1 MVVVCTL
8 LYCVHNPVL
17 LLVLIV
23 LQWVYNIL
31 DKKCEKERI
40 IFEDPDMK
48 TGFVLLPDM
57 KWDGK
62 QLEDLYVVALVQDR
76 TLHSIRSLTAE
87 HIPLLDNIHKKGL
100 VCIVAASHIWAPEL

>member
-1 MVVVCTL
+1 M
-8 LYCVHNPVL
+8 
-17 LLVLIV
+17 LVV

-31 DKKCEKERI
+31 DKKSEVERI

-48 TGFVLLPDM
+48 TGFILVPDM

-76 TLHSIRSLTAE
+76 SLHSIRSLTAE
-87 HIPLLDNIHKKGL
+87 HIPLLENIQKKGL
-100 VCIVAASHIWAPEL
+100 VRTGAARYTTVAF

>member
-1 MVVVCTL
+1 M
-8 LYCVHNPVL
+8 
-17 LLVLIV
+17 LVL

-31 DKKCEKERI
+31 DKKSEVERI

-48 TGFVLLPDM
+48 TGFILVPDM

-76 TLHSIRSLTAE
+76 SLHSIRSLTAE
-87 HIPLLDNIHKKGL
+87 HIPLLENIQKKGL
-100 VCIVAASHIWAPEL
+100 VRIWTAGHTTDEYECFSCVVVIVFFNI

>member
-1 MVVVCTL
+1 MPAYN
-8 LYCVHNPVL
+8 LYGTF
-17 LLVLIV
+17 I

-31 DKKCEKERI
+31 EKQSEVERV

-48 TGFVLLPDM
+48 TGFVLVPDM

-76 TLHSIRSLTAE
+76 SLHSIRSLTAE
-87 HIPLLDNIHKKGL
+87 HIPLLENIQQKGL
-100 VCIVAASHIWAPEL
+100 VRVSTVPLLEY

>member
-1 MVVVCTL
+1 MYGTF
-8 LYCVHNPVL
+8 
-17 LLVLIV
+17 I

-31 DKKCEKERI
+31 EKQSEVERV

-48 TGFVLLPDM
+48 TGFVLVPDM

-76 TLHSIRSLTAE
+76 SLHSIRSLTAE
-87 HIPLLDNIHKKGL
+87 HIPLLENIQKKGL
-100 VCIVAASHIWAPEL
+100 VRVSTMAL